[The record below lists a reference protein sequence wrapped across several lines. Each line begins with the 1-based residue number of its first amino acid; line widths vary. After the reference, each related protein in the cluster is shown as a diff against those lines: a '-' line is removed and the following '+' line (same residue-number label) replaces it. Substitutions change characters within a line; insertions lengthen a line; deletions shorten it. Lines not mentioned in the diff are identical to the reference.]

1 MRQSRTWVASAVLLT
16 GFLSGCA
23 TRGEFIE
30 GTVPHGM
37 STPADKGTAAGSSAT
52 NGRRHDTILSAP
64 SAFACRGEG
73 AYADVFER
81 QCESD
86 TETND

>member
-1 MRQSRTWVASAVLLT
+1 
-16 GFLSGCA
+16 
-23 TRGEFIE
+23 
-30 GTVPHGM
+30 M
-37 STPADKGTAAGSSAT
+37 STPTDKGTAAGSSAT
-52 NGRRHDTILSAP
+52 NGRPHNTILNAP

>member
-1 MRQSRTWVASAVLLT
+1 MRGSRTWVATAVLFT

-23 TRGEFIE
+23 TRGEFTDR
-30 GTVPHGM
+30 TVPH
-37 STPADKGTAAGSSAT
+37 STSIPADKGTAAGSLQIDGPPH
-52 NGRRHDTILSAP
+52 NTILNAP
-64 SAFACRGEG
+64 STFNCRGEG

-86 TETND
+86 SKTND

>member
-1 MRQSRTWVASAVLLT
+1 MRGSRTWVATAVLFT

-23 TRGEFIE
+23 TRGEF
-30 GTVPHGM
+30 TDMSVPHGS
-37 STPADKGTAAGSSAT
+37 STPADKGTAAGSPPIDGPSH
-52 NGRRHDTILSAP
+52 NTIFNAP
-64 SAFACRGEG
+64 SAFKCRGEG

>member
-1 MRQSRTWVASAVLLT
+1 MRRSRTWVATAVLFT

-23 TRGEFIE
+23 TRGEFTDR
-30 GTVPHGM
+30 TVPYGM
-37 STPADKGTAAGSSAT
+37 STPTDKGTAAGSSAT
-52 NGRRHDTILSAP
+52 NGRPHNTILNAP

>member
-1 MRQSRTWVASAVLLT
+1 VLFT

-23 TRGEFIE
+23 TPGKFTDR
-30 GTVPHGM
+30 TVPYGM
-37 STPADKGTAAGSSAT
+37 STPTDKGTAAGSSAT
-52 NGRRHDTILSAP
+52 NGRPHNTILNAP